1 MIMNSSENYQR
12 RNFIIGVINGTLFI
26 FGTTFIGASTVLP
39 LFLKTLT
46 ESKFIIGLGSAIMNI
61 GWPMPQLF
69 ESYYLENKPY
79 KLPTYKTA
87 GILRIVSLF
96 LITILIYFI
105 SDLPAKIG
113 LLFIMI
119 LLLVYSFSAGFSGAA
134 FMDIVGKTI
143 PKNKLGKFF
152 GLRLFF
158 GGILGIIAGI
168 IVKNV
173 LSNNVVLYPKNYFLL
188 FLFAFIL
195 NSTGILIY
203 FFIKEPKGD
212 IAPQKEKFLE
222 HIKNASRVLK
232 YDKNYRI
239 LMAVKILCG
248 SSAIAFPF
256 YVIYAIEKLN
266 FKEEIVGL
274 FILAQVIGG
283 VISNIFW
290 GYLGDT
296 KGNKIVLQS
305 YAFLGILAPLLALIL
320 PNFKNVY
327 SLYVLIFLAIG
338 FSEGGGAIGYLN
350 LLLEMSPP
358 KQRPSYIGF
367 MNTITSPIALT
378 PMLGGVIIDL
388 VSYNVIFF
396 VALILTLL
404 GFIISLKLAKP
415 KLNVV

>member
-1 MIMNSSENYQR
+1 MNSSENYQR

-69 ESYYLENKPY
+69 ESYYLEDKPY

-358 KQRPSYIGF
+358 KERTSYIGF

>member
-69 ESYYLENKPY
+69 ESYYLEDKPY

-203 FFIKEPKGD
+203 FFTKEPKGD
-212 IAPQKEKFLE
+212 IAPQKEKFIE

-296 KGNKIVLQS
+296 KGNKTVLQS

-415 KLNVV
+415 KLNAV

>member
-1 MIMNSSENYQR
+1 
-12 RNFIIGVINGTLFI
+12 
-26 FGTTFIGASTVLP
+26 
-39 LFLKTLT
+39 
-46 ESKFIIGLGSAIMNI
+46 
-61 GWPMPQLF
+61 MPQLF
-69 ESYYLENKPY
+69 ESYYLEDKPY

-87 GILRIVSLF
+87 GIFRIVSLF

-222 HIKNASRVLK
+222 HIKNASLVLK

-396 VALILTLL
+396 VALILTLF

-415 KLNVV
+415 KLNAV